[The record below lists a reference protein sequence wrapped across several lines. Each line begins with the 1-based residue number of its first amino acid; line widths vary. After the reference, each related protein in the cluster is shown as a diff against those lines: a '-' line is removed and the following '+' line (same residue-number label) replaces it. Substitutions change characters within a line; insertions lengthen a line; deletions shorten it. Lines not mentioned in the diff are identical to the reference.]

1 MIQRI
6 QTVWLLVSGL
16 LTLATFELAFF
27 KVTLKD
33 ATSHLV
39 YAQNADNFLVYL
51 AVVLLAVI
59 CFGTIVLF
67 KQRPL
72 QLRLC
77 VLGIVVAI
85 ALLVLE
91 NHQIDVLKAS
101 ATYADGSFRL
111 GIALPILV
119 IIALILAM
127 RGIRKDQKLV
137 KSLERLR

>member
-6 QTVWLLVSGL
+6 QTVWLLLSGL
-16 LTLATFELAFF
+16 LTLAAFELAFF

-33 ATSHLV
+33 STNQLY
-39 YAQNADNFLVYL
+39 YANNSSFLVYL
-51 AVVLLAVI
+51 AVVLLAVV
-59 CFGTIVLF
+59 CFGTIFLF

-77 VLGIVVAI
+77 VLGIVLAI

-91 NHQIDVLKAS
+91 NHQIDVVKAA
-101 ATYADGSFRL
+101 ATYSDGSFRA

-119 IIALILAM
+119 IIGLILAM

-137 KSLERLR
+137 KSLDRLR